1 MKWNNSEMSVFL
13 GDDNIII
20 VRVDKGVKKLSLSAA
35 KECVDKLQE
44 AMKLNAQP
52 KILFFYMPD
61 IYVSKDVLRC
71 YADTA
76 FGEAGLAVFCES
88 FTAWLMG
95 NIGVTIR
102 KRFMS
107 SNPAAGAPIKAFK
120 KEEEAMEWSFE
131 RIKEAS

>member
-1 MKWNNSEMSVFL
+1 MKWNNAEMSVFL
-13 GDDNIII
+13 REDNIII
-20 VRVDKGVKKLSLSAA
+20 IRIDKEVKKLTIPAA
-35 KECVDKLQE
+35 KECVVKIQE
-44 AMKLNAQP
+44 AMQVNEHP

-61 IYVSKDVLRC
+61 IYVSKDIIRC

-76 FGEAGLAVFCES
+76 FNEAGMAVLCES

-102 KRFMS
+102 SRFMG

-120 KEEEAMEWSFE
+120 EEAEAMKWSFDRLE
-131 RIKEAS
+131 DAS